1 MHQRVWVKCVKES
14 FKLEEELQDAISK
27 AADNILVRTTCSCDI
42 SIIID
47 SHAALKAINNPETRS
62 RVVSRY
68 RKVLGNITLYWL
80 TSHKTVQGNQEV
92 DKLTKES
99 VCFT

>member
-1 MHQRVWVKCVKES
+1 MHQRVWEKCVKES
-14 FKLEEELQDAISK
+14 FKLEEELPDAISK

-47 SHAALKAINNPETRS
+47 SQAALKAINNPETRS

-68 RKVLGNITLYWL
+68 RKVT
-80 TSHKTVQGNQEV
+80 
-92 DKLTKES
+92 
-99 VCFT
+99 